1 MSFFK
6 RIIILSLSIGSAM
19 TTFADEPSAAVNYT
33 PQINGTIR
41 SRWEMET
48 QEGESRFQVRNAR
61 LSLTGKIAPQIS
73 YFLNTD
79 LCDRGKMKIL
89 DAWGRIE
96 LGGGASFQAGQFR
109 MPFGVEPFRAP
120 HTYFF
125 ANRSFIGKQVCN
137 FRSVGAK
144 VGVDISPFTIEAG
157 VFNPTTIG
165 DHETW
170 NKKVTAAGQ
179 VILRTGDFKFVT
191 GGQTVMT
198 EGTRANLIDGAAGW
212 SRDRWTVEAE
222 YMHEHFTH
230 DAYKACHAYNLFA
243 NYAMPVKAGI
253 FNRLSFQGR
262 WDGMTRHANDPARN
276 RITVGSTLTYSASK
290 VFADLRAN
298 YEKYIYRHNA
308 EGPQGERDKVVLEMV
323 IRF

>member
-1 MSFFK
+1 MSFLK
-6 RIIILSLSIGSAM
+6 RIIILSLSIGSAL
-19 TTFADEPSAAVNYT
+19 TTFGDESSTAVNYT

-61 LSLTGKIAPQIS
+61 LSLSGKIAPQIS

-109 MPFGVEPFRAP
+109 MPFGVDPFLAP

-137 FRSVGAK
+137 FRAVGAK
-144 VGVDISPFTIEAG
+144 AGVDIAPFTIEAG

-179 VILRTGDFKFVT
+179 VILRAGDFKFVT

-198 EGTRANLIDGAAGW
+198 EGARANLIDGAAGW
-212 SRDRWTVEAE
+212 RRDRWTVEAE

-230 DAYKACHAYNLFA
+230 DAYRGCHAYNLFG

-262 WDGMTRHANDPARN
+262 WDGMTRHAADPARN
-276 RITVGSTLTYSASK
+276 RITIGSTLTYSASK